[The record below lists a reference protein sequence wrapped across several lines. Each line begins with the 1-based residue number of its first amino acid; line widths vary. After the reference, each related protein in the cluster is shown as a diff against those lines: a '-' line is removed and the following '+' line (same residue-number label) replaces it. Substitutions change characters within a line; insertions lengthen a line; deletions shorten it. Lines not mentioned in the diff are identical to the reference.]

1 MKKEI
6 KTKNLILKPAN
17 KSFAKERL
25 AYYVHNRGYFSAFE
39 PDMPDSFFDLEAS
52 EAYLSYEK
60 EMCEKGVS
68 LHFYAFSKAKPDTI
82 VGTIDF
88 YHIRPMPHSSATIGF
103 NVDHI
108 QWGKGYGREMCRAL
122 LDPVME
128 QYLLH
133 RVVAKVSTNNERSI
147 RLLESLGFEKEGVE
161 RESVFL
167 LGEYTD
173 HYRYAYI
180 KNIHE

>member
-39 PDMPDSFFDLEAS
+39 PDLPDSFFDLEAS
-52 EAYLSYEK
+52 EAYLAYER
-60 EMCEKGVS
+60 EMGEKGVS
-68 LHFYAFSKAKPDTI
+68 LHFYAFSKSKPDTI
-82 VGTIDF
+82 VGTLDF
-88 YHIRPMPHSSATIGF
+88 YHIRPMPYSSATIGF

-108 QWGKGYGREMCRAL
+108 QWGKGYGFEMCRTVIPL
-122 LDPVME
+122 VME
-128 QYLLH
+128 NYLLH
-133 RVVAKVSTNNERSI
+133 RLVAKVSVNNERSI
-147 RLLESLGFEKEGVE
+147 RLLEHLGFEREGIE
-161 RESVFL
+161 RESVYL

-173 HYRYAYI
+173 HYRYALVKDI
-180 KNIHE
+180 QK